1 MRIFI
6 SQFTVNFITD
16 NENIMFD
23 TELCNRLQIFFRHNG
38 ACRIVRERQYQNLCL
53 WCNRSFQFF
62 CCQFK
67 FIFFLKINN
76 HRHTIRQHNARLIRN
91 ITWLRNNDLFTGI
104 EHGAHGNINGFRT
117 AHCYHNFVRR
127 VIFNMAFAFQIS
139 TDFFLQFLQSGI
151 GCIKCTAFFQRI
163 DTFLTDMPR
172 CIKIR
177 FTHTKRNDIRV
188 IHFYDKIKKLTDAGR
203 FNVYDFIG

>member
-1 MRIFI
+1 MDLQHLMQNHIRCAGITETPSCHGIGLGKTVDKNRSLLHARQGCNGCMRIFI

-67 FIFFLKINN
+67 FIFFLKRND
-76 HRHTIRQHNARLIRN
+76 HRNSVCHNRTRQIRH
-91 ITWLRNNDLFTGI
+91 ITRLRNEHFISGVEHTAKSDIYCLASAYSDKCFMYCIVFYMDLSLKIITDLFS
-104 EHGAHGNINGFRT
+104 
-117 AHCYHNFVRR
+117 
-127 VIFNMAFAFQIS
+127 Q
-139 TDFFLQFLQSGI
+139 FF
-151 GCIKCTAFFQRI
+151 
-163 DTFLTDMPR
+163 
-172 CIKIR
+172 
-177 FTHTKRNDIRV
+177 
-188 IHFYDKIKKLTDAGR
+188 
-203 FNVYDFIG
+203 

>member
-1 MRIFI
+1 MYKETTALIVGFTHHGHIIITVAQSLHSRILAGCRCAHNGELMDLQHLMQNHIRCAGITETPSCHGIGLGKTVDKNRSLLHSRQRCNGCMRIFI

-76 HRHTIRQHNARLIRN
+76 HRHTIRQYNARLIRN

-104 EHGAHGNINGFRT
+104 EHGTHGNIDGF
-117 AHCYHNFVRR
+117 
-127 VIFNMAFAFQIS
+127 
-139 TDFFLQFLQSGI
+139 
-151 GCIKCTAFFQRI
+151 
-163 DTFLTDMPR
+163 
-172 CIKIR
+172 
-177 FTHTKRNDIRV
+177 
-188 IHFYDKIKKLTDAGR
+188 
-203 FNVYDFIG
+203 